1 MVKPLEFE
9 IHGPWGVRL
18 TTILT
23 SFSAQFNN
31 TLDGQPLT
39 TEEKIEWLDN
49 VKIEWSNGDCAKGAE
64 CSSFWDL
71 FSPNWEYFYDKQK
84 IDEFS
89 HIDSKSLDNI
99 HNHFIKN
106 NSSNYDWIKHF
117 LNPSEK
123 LKSYIDQLGEL
134 STDFDNDVACYYRG
148 WHDRGV
154 PICGGI
160 HPFIY
165 GQFVDK
171 ITKDGLVLL
180 CTDNGYWENGLE
192 NFVGDRFRSVSKHLV
207 EPINPLTDSRG
218 YHEAPRWWPSQEI
231 TNGINSDFYNTTIV
245 DGDIIWVA
253 KIIYL
258 SKFKYLI
265 ANAHTQT
272 TIQLIA
278 FRGNFDNLVIVDS
291 YLNHKWF
298 HTLGDIDTS
307 DLKDTSNWGNYEDL
321 TLKENL

>member
-1 MVKPLEFE
+1 MVEPLKLE

-18 TTILT
+18 TTIL
-23 SFSAQFNN
+23 SNFGANFNN
-31 TLDGQPLT
+31 VNWSGGISREQ
-39 TEEKIEWLDN
+39 KIEWLN
-49 VKIEWSNGDCAKGAE
+49 NIKIEWSNGDCVRGAE

-71 FSPNWEYFYDKQK
+71 FSPNWEYFYDKSK
-84 IDEFS
+84 IDQFS
-89 HIDSKSLDNI
+89 PLEKKYLDDIYN
-99 HNHFIKN
+99 NYIKN
-106 NSSNYDWIKHF
+106 NSGNYDWIKHF

-123 LKSYIDQLGEL
+123 LKSYIDKLGEL

-165 GQFVDK
+165 TQFVDK

-180 CTDNGYWENGLE
+180 CTDNGYWEDD
-192 NFVGDRFRSVSKHLV
+192 FQQYTGDRFRSVSRHLV
-207 EPINPLTDSRG
+207 EPKKRTGNKTKF
-218 YHEAPRWWPSQEI
+218 WPSDEVSS
-231 TNGINSDFYNTTIV
+231 GINSDFYNTTIV
-245 DGDIIWVA
+245 DGDMIWVA

-258 SKFKYLI
+258 SKFKHLI
-265 ANAHTQT
+265 TNAHTQT
-272 TIQLIA
+272 TIQMMA
-278 FRGNFDNLVIVDS
+278 FRENFDNLVVIDS

-307 DLKDTSNWGNYEDL
+307 DLEDTSNWGNYEDL
-321 TLKENL
+321 ALKGKL